1 MQLPYLVENDL
12 RLKTLG
18 VYRCVIRTIL
28 DRSACPLRPRCKKS
42 TGTCGLEKLTSWC
55 WHNNDSTM
63 TIMPN
68 STTLNSSPTKPLS
81 GPACQVGSRDG
92 ASSQRHEQGGWPSIE
107 HNVETMLYSCKSVV
121 PSPAPFQAVDMIMVL
136 LKTTTSAPSSSLSFS
151 PHSFLTTPHTP
162 DPLMDTA
169 SCQNSLLSTPSQHY
183 PLLFLTLSRPQLP
196 VCPSL
201 YTSSFLPVLS
211 LPISRPLQFIY
222 ICSLAVTGW
231 VHVPYRASNYGLCV
245 RAPTTIP
252 GLSTHP
258 NWHAHPSCL
267 IQPDQQ
273 TYIFPLALFLLSTL
287 NYDARST
294 THQLYRLVLASLTF
308 WRRNYFF

>member
-42 TGTCGLEKLTSWC
+42 TGTCDLDKLTSWC

-121 PSPAPFQAVDMIMVL
+121 PSPAPFQMVDMLMVL

-201 YTSSFLPVLS
+201 YTSSFLPVPDPYNLYTS
-211 LPISRPLQFIY
+211 APWWLLVEFMFLIAHLIMDFVSGLPQPH
-222 ICSLAVTGW
+222 LACQLILIGMHIP
-231 VHVPYRASNYGLCV
+231 HVLTNRTNRLTYFHLPCFSYPHWITMHGQPHIIFTVLY
-245 RAPTTIP
+245 
-252 GLSTHP
+252 
-258 NWHAHPSCL
+258 WHH
-267 IQPDQQ
+267 
-273 TYIFPLALFLLSTL
+273 
-287 NYDARST
+287 
-294 THQLYRLVLASLTF
+294 
-308 WRRNYFF
+308 